1 MSYITTLEFPDD
13 DFNAHRII
21 KENKKNRELY
31 KQLSKKLGFKKGL
44 KPVSYTHL
52 TLPTIYSV

>member
-31 KQLSKKLGFKKGL
+31 GQLSKKLGFKKGL
-44 KPVSYTHL
+44 KLHKYM
-52 TLPTIYSV
+52 

>member
-13 DFNAHRII
+13 DYNAHRII

-31 KQLSKKLGFKKGL
+31 KL
-44 KPVSYTHL
+44 KFSRHRKY
-52 TLPTIYSV
+52 